1 MASLLAEYQAKT
13 GDWRNLF
20 RDLDT
25 IDQVTAADVQ
35 RVAQS
40 LFQPN
45 QRTVGQLIS
54 PSSGSAQ
61 P

>member
-1 MASLLAEYQAKT
+1 
-13 GDWRNLF
+13 
-20 RDLDT
+20 LDT

-35 RVAQS
+35 RVAQI

-54 PSSGSAQ
+54 PSPESTQ